1 VTGLRLAG
9 RRVLVTG
16 AASGIG
22 LAVVRLFHA
31 EGARLALLDHNAAGL
46 EAVVREIPGTHAE
59 ATDVANERQVR
70 RAVAA
75 SAAAIGGLDGIVSS
89 AGIDLVRPFAT
100 MTGKQWRQVF
110 AVNLDGAVN
119 LCHAA
124 LPFLKVAG
132 GGTIVTIA
140 SAAALRPLEQ
150 RTAYCSAKAALVMFG
165 KTLAIDLAADNIRV
179 NAICPGIIETPLFR
193 SSFEDAADPEAE
205 LRKIKDRYVI
215 KRVGRPEEVAYAAL
229 YLTSAESAYTT
240 GTAMAVDGGRS
251 FH

>member
-1 VTGLRLAG
+1 VTESRLAG

-22 LAVVRLFHA
+22 LAIARLFHA
-31 EGARLALLDHNAAGL
+31 EGARLALLDRNAAAL
-46 EAVVREIPGTHAE
+46 KAAAEEIPGSHSETV
-59 ATDVANERQVR
+59 DVVDEGQIR

-75 SAAAIGGLDGIVSS
+75 SAAAIGGLDGIISA
-89 AGIDLVRPFAT
+89 AGIDLVRPFGA
-100 MTGKQWRQVF
+100 MTAEEWRHIF
-110 AVNLDGAVN
+110 AVNLDGPIN
-119 LCHAA
+119 ICHAA
-124 LPFLKVAG
+124 LPFLKAAG

-150 RTAYCSAKAALVMFG
+150 RTAYCSSKAALVMFG
-165 KTLAIDLAADNIRV
+165 KALAMDLAADNIRV
-179 NAICPGIIETPLFR
+179 NAVCPGIIETPLFR
-193 SSFEDAADPEAE
+193 ASFENAADPDAE
-205 LRKIKDRYVI
+205 LGKIKDRYVI